1 MTKEAVSDKPIFN
14 NCCDEIL
21 IIESFMPKPKTE
33 EPKGTQKEKVKKVE
47 KPDSEHTKKIDL
59 QVEDLMRKVIDSFDP
74 DAWQLVSYVG
84 VKFHQMDKSRMIER
98 SSYRSLGNLLS
109 KLEQDKFIERKLN
122 EKGHPEIRKAAQ
134 AAHA

>member
-1 MTKEAVSDKPIFN
+1 MVSDKPIFN

-21 IIESFMPKPKTE
+21 IIESFMPKPKSEDVKESAGPKTKRE
-33 EPKGTQKEKVKKVE
+33 EKSDPA
-47 KPDSEHTKKIDL
+47 HTRKMDRM
-59 QVEDLMRKVIDSFDP
+59 VEDLMKKVVESFDP

-109 KLEQDKFIERKLN
+109 KLEADKFIQRKLN
-122 EKGHPEIRKAAQ
+122 EKGHPEIRKAQ
-134 AAHA
+134 